1 MSEVSK
7 GRHFISRYTEIGD
20 TGMYTGL
27 YYKINDVSKFKN
39 WVRDYWEKEEGNKF
53 CYARLLDEAYDTLCF
68 EIEVDSENEPYHL
81 RKKPYALYAHPNN
94 RDYGLDL
101 VFEAENMEALAERFK
116 ELLKACDDMKWNSKD
131 NSRIFDR
138 ALDDLQRSY
147 ETLRL
152 LRTICKA
159 KGGDC

>member
-53 CYARLLDEAYDTLCF
+53 CYARLLDEVYDTLCF

-94 RDYGLDL
+94 RTWGLDL
-101 VFEAENMEALAERFK
+101 VFEGETQEALADKLK
-116 ELLKACDDMKWNSKD
+116 ELLKACDGMEWSPED
-131 NSRIFDR
+131 NDSIFNKVLSDIQNNCEILKMLSRVRNMGIPR
-138 ALDDLQRSY
+138 
-147 ETLRL
+147 E
-152 LRTICKA
+152 
-159 KGGDC
+159 